1 MLQSENV
8 KKIDN
13 RAIITFNNNYWKTNV
28 PCRQKTRVANHLH
41 NTEIRKPF
49 AQVSSERPKLFYES
63 CHIGGFQ
70 KTAIIICLIFHF
82 INDFITTLYL
92 Y

>member
-41 NTEIRKPF
+41 NTKIRKPF
-49 AQVSSERPKLFYES
+49 AQESSERPKLFYES